1 VKLPTV
7 RIGQEVNFV
16 VLQSLK
22 KRNLRLKT
30 GDVIAVASKVVSTCE
45 RRVVELDQVRVT
57 EAARRISHGY
67 NLDQRLAA
75 IVLQEADEILGGVRG
90 FLLTINNGVL
100 TANAGIDLKNTPS
113 GTAMLWPQDADASAA
128 RLRESLEAESGTRLG
143 AIVVDSRVTPLRL
156 GTVGLAIG
164 VSGLAPVSD
173 HRGTPDIYRRKARVT
188 QTNVVDD
195 LASSAHLL
203 MGETSE
209 RIGVVLVRGAPVH
222 LQSSGDSKRARI
234 NARNC
239 LITSRMIPVRSSAV
253 K

>member
-1 VKLPTV
+1 MPTV
-7 RIGQEVNFV
+7 RIGQELDIV
-16 VLQSLK
+16 VLQALK
-22 KRNLRLKT
+22 RRNLRLRK

-45 RRVVELDQVRVT
+45 RRLVELDQVRVT
-57 EAARRISHGY
+57 EAARRISHRY
-67 NLDQRLAA
+67 KLDQRLAA

-90 FLLTINNGVL
+90 FLLTIKNGVL
-100 TANAGIDLKNTPS
+100 AANAGIDLKNTTP

-128 RLRESLEAESGTRLG
+128 RLRKSLEAESGARLG
-143 AIVVDSRVTPLRL
+143 VIVVDSRVTPLRL

-173 HRGTPDIYRRKARVT
+173 HRGTPDIYGRKARVT

-203 MGETSE
+203 MGETNE
-209 RIGVVLVRGAPVH
+209 RIGVVVVKGARVLLRSP
-222 LQSSGDSKRARI
+222 GDSKRARI
-234 NARNC
+234 NARSC
-239 LITSRMIPVRSSAV
+239 LITSRIIPARRSAV